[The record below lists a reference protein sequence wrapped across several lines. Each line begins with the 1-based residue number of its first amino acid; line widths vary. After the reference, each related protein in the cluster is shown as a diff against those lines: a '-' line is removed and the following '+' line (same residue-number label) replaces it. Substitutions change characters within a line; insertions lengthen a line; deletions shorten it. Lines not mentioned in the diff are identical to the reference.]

1 MKHLTL
7 AICLLAA
14 APAQADAPRYFGY
27 AAVECGLD
35 DLHTPDVIEDGY
47 TAEVSGFTNLNMA
60 CVHEDPAVTAT
71 RIRRLA
77 EAGGDVL
84 LNVQAALFE
93 SRGRNLVPSA
103 ARDLLWPLVIAG
115 IGQSGIPTDRI
126 VLYVVDEPALR
137 DLPLADLSDAL
148 DFVKQTYPEIRT
160 MVVDALDQPYPEP
173 PAGLTYWGF
182 FDYFHRDPAK
192 VPEYVA
198 ALDRASALL
207 RPEQGLVMVMD
218 ATHFWLHAE
227 QGFAPEDMAGVA
239 RAYADLALS
248 RDDIAVVM
256 AYSWVGGI
264 DDVSELGVRDMPPQV
279 AQAHRE
285 IGLKL
290 LGR

>member
-1 MKHLTL
+1 M
-7 AICLLAA
+7 
-14 APAQADAPRYFGY
+14 
-27 AAVECGLD
+27 ECGLD
-35 DLHTPDVIEDGY
+35 DRHTPDVIEDGY
-47 TAEVSGFTNLNMA
+47 TAEVAGFTNLNMA

-93 SRGRNLVPSA
+93 DRGQRLVPSP
-103 ARDLLWPLVIAG
+103 ARDLLWPLVTAG
-115 IGQSGIPTDRI
+115 IAQSGVPVERI

-137 DLPLADLSDAL
+137 RLPLADLEDAL
-148 DFVKQTYPEIRT
+148 RFVKRTWPAIRT
-160 MVVDALDQPYPEP
+160 MAVDALDQPYPAP
-173 PAGLTYWGF
+173 PSGLTYWGF

-198 ALDRASALL
+198 ALGRASAAL
-207 RPEQGLVMVMD
+207 RPDQGLVMVVD
-218 ATHFWLHAE
+218 ATHFWLHGE
-227 QGFAPEDMAGVA
+227 KGLAPEDMADVA

-264 DDVSELGVRDMPPQV
+264 DDVSELGVRDMPPEV

-285 IGLKL
+285 IGLRL